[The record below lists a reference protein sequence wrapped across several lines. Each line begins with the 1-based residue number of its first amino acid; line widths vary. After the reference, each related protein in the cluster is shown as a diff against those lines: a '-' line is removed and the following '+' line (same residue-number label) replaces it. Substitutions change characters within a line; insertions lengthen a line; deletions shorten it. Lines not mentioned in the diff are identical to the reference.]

1 MVNCMVPTCA
11 LPLQLAPVSS
21 RQTLNSG
28 GVVTRGVI
36 KEVASFACVR
46 HLGVYSPVRDGRRC
60 GMRH

>member
-1 MVNCMVPTCA
+1 MYMVSRLLTTCT

-28 GVVTRGVI
+28 GVVKRGVI

-46 HLGVYSPVRDGRRC
+46 HLSVYSPVCDG
-60 GMRH
+60 